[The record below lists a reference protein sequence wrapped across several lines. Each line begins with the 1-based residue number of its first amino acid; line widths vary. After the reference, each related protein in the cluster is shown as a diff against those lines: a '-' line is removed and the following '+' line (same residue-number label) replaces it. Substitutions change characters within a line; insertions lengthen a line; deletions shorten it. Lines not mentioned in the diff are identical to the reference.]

1 MAEMISIIIPNRN
14 GEATIGKCLEAAFAS
29 RFEPF
34 EVIVVDDCSGDRSV
48 DIIKRFPCRLIQ
60 LERHSGAARAR
71 NVGAQESRGD
81 ILFFTDADCLMQED
95 TLSAVARAFAEEG
108 PGAVVG
114 GSYTR
119 IPHDKGFFSIFQSV
133 FINYSETKR
142 PENPDYIAT
151 HAMAIDAGL
160 FRRQGGF
167 DERFLPILE
176 DVEFSHRLRKAGVR
190 FVMRPEV
197 LVQHIFN
204 FSMLRS
210 LRNALRKST
219 YWTVYSLGHRDVLAD
234 SGTAGAALKTNV
246 AAFFLSAFI
255 AGAALAAG
263 EAGLLWLILAPLGA
277 NLAASGGLLRAF
289 GSAGGWMFGL
299 LAGAYYMGVY
309 PLAVGLGAV
318 AGTVK
323 YFGQLKK
330 YRSLPPDHPSPPLDL
345 SPPPSPSP
353 LKGEGFGFGD
363 R

>member
-1 MAEMISIIIPNRN
+1 MAASFVSVVIPNRN
-14 GEATIGKCLEAAFAS
+14 GEATIGKCLEAVFAS
-29 RFEPF
+29 RYEPF
-34 EVIVVDDCSGDRSV
+34 EVIVVDDGSEDGSV
-48 DIIKRFPCRLIQ
+48 EIIKRFPCRLIR

-71 NVGAQESRGD
+71 NVGAQEAKGD
-81 ILFFTDADCLMQED
+81 ILFFTDADCLLQED
-95 TLSAVARAFAEEG
+95 TLSTAARASAEAG
-108 PGAVVG
+108 PDTIVG
-114 GSYTR
+114 GTYTR
-119 IPHDKGFFSIFQSV
+119 IPHDRRFFSLFQSV

-151 HAMAIDAGL
+151 HAMMIDAGL

-190 FVMRPEV
+190 LVMRPEV

-219 YWTVYSLGHRDVLAD
+219 YWTAYSLLRKDVFAD
-234 SGTAGAALKTNV
+234 SGTASTALKTNV

-255 AGAALAAG
+255 AGAALATG
-263 EAGLLWLILAPLGA
+263 EAGLLWLVLAPLVA

-289 GSAGGWMFGL
+289 GRAGGWVFGL
-299 LAGAYYMGVY
+299 LAGGYYAGVY
-309 PLAVGLGAV
+309 PLAVGLGAL
-318 AGTVK
+318 AGTIK
-323 YFGQLKK
+323 YLGLLA
-330 YRSLPPDHPSPPLDL
+330 RP
-345 SPPPSPSP
+345 
-353 LKGEGFGFGD
+353 GEV